1 MPRNERF
8 STTNHPSQF
17 FKPHGRIDS
26 QVVGN
31 LFVQE
36 GTGPFNKEIF
46 FAMRSVHAS
55 AKEQLPSD
63 GPWYGLFIFKNSALA
78 PQEMLDDFCEYL
90 RDQKRL
96 NRASQATAIV
106 LSANVEAAALMKPLY
121 LRVWRNAGIPCEAF
135 VDEQEARA
143 WLECWSTGSS
153 NKVNVEVR

>member
-8 STTNHPSQF
+8 STTNHSSQF

-26 QVVGN
+26 QVVGDI
-31 LFVQE
+31 FVQE

-46 FAMRSVHAS
+46 SAMRSVHAC

-90 RDQKRL
+90 KDQKRM
-96 NRASQATAIV
+96 NRASQATALV
-106 LSANVEAAALMKPLY
+106 LSESVEAAALMKPLY
-121 LRVWRNAGIPCEAF
+121 LRVWRKAGIPCEAF
-135 VDEQEARA
+135 TGEQEARA
-143 WLECWSTGSS
+143 WLESLSLGSR
-153 NKVNVEVR
+153 NKDSSQVE